1 MNHRKILTLKQFM
14 KRSEVIKLYKDTMKA
29 INKIDNEVDRE
40 YMKSWARQEYKNNK
54 SIPVTD
60 EESINYFINHGK
72 KSLAKLTVHQ
82 DLANVNYDE
91 K

>member
-1 MNHRKILTLKQFM
+1 M
-14 KRSEVIKLYKDTMKA
+14 KRSEVLKLYKDTMKA
-29 INKIDNEVDRE
+29 INKIDNELDRE
-40 YMKSWARQEYKNNK
+40 YMKNWAREEYKSNK

-82 DLANVNYDE
+82 DLAFVNHDE